1 MVKIHGPTNPQ
12 VAPEG
17 SQHSLT
23 FTRRLSE
30 TVSGTKCQ
38 ILKEQGGKFCEETT
52 LHGFQYLRTPGI
64 VWRVLWVVAVAGA
77 VATSVVCLG
86 SSWAE
91 YLQVRRGWV

>member
-1 MVKIHGPTNPQ
+1 MVKIQGPNNPQ
-12 VAPEG
+12 VTPQI
-17 SQHSLT
+17 SQASLT

-38 ILKEQGGKFCEETT
+38 ILKEQGSKFCEETT

-64 VWRVLWVVAVAGA
+64 VWKIVWGIAVFIAVCASAGF
-77 VATSVVCLG
+77 LG

-91 YLQVRRGWV
+91 YLQVSSD